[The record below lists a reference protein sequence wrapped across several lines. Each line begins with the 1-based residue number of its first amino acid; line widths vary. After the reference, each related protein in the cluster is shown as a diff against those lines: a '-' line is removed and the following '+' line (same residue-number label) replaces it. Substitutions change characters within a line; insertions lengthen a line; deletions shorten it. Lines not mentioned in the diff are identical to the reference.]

1 MRGPDLSL
9 AGKRVWVTRPARQ
22 AAGLCALIAAR
33 QGVAVKMPALAILP
47 AREGLSLPALA
58 RRLQES
64 DIVVFISGNA
74 VVHAQAL
81 FPQLDAMLRGKVV
94 CAAGRATAA
103 TLAGLGV
110 AGALKAGAGGAEALL
125 QLPALSG
132 ARVAGKR
139 VLIARGRG
147 GRERLR
153 DGLTARGAEVAYL
166 EVYRRAKPAVSQA
179 VMERAWRDETP
190 DAVVVTSLAGLN
202 NLIEMTPAS
211 EQTRLRETA
220 LVVMS
225 ERIERQA
232 VEQGFSRV
240 AAAAD
245 NSDAGLASALVK
257 MNEAGQ
263 MTKGGGER
271 EREAS

>member
-9 AGKRVWVTRPARQ
+9 AGKRVWVTRPVRQ

-47 AREGLSLPALA
+47 AREGLSLPVLA

-64 DIVVFISGNA
+64 DIVVFISRNA
-74 VVHAQAL
+74 VVYAQAL
-81 FPQLDAMLRGKVV
+81 FPQLGAMLRGKTV
-94 CAAGRATAA
+94 CAAGRATGA
-103 TLAGLGV
+103 TLADLGA

-166 EVYRRAKPAVSQA
+166 EVYQRAKPAVSQA

-220 LVVMS
+220 LIVMS

-232 VEQGFSRV
+232 MEQGFSRV

-263 MTKGGGER
+263 MTKGGDER

>member
-1 MRGPDLSL
+1 MRGPDPSL

-47 AREGLSLPALA
+47 AREGLSLPAQA

-64 DIVVFISGNA
+64 DIVVFISRNA
-74 VVHAQAL
+74 VVYAQAL
-81 FPQLDAMLRGKVV
+81 FPQLGAMLQGKTV
-94 CAAGRATAA
+94 CAVGRATAA
-103 TLAGLGV
+103 TLADLGV
-110 AGALKAGAGGAEALL
+110 ADALKAGAGGAEALL

-132 ARVAGKR
+132 ARAQGKR

-147 GRERLR
+147 GREQLR
-153 DGLTARGAEVAYL
+153 DGLAARGAEVAYL

-211 EQTRLRETA
+211 AQARLRETA

-232 VEQGFSRV
+232 VAHGFFRV

-257 MNEAGQ
+257 MNEIGQ
-263 MTKGGGER
+263 MTKGGDER
-271 EREAS
+271 EQETS